1 MGSLSLKANANNIS
15 ASRVYSDPSLVSGL
29 HKHLEWGKMFT
40 LNQQHQ
46 MIIYFISRSYCLEI
60 VHTQDTSEHHL
71 LSLVILWSY
80 PPSASLTLL
89 TAILHPCPATET
101 TAPARRL
108 SSYPSVLSLVESE
121 RLGPV
126 IHYLFVW
133 HCDLPFWKISERFI
147 PLPLTLLVFPN
158 HKCHI
163 YERDGLWW

>member
-1 MGSLSLKANANNIS
+1 MLSFNGIIVFEGQCQQHIGQQSLFWPKFSEWPPQTLGVGEDVYLEPTTPDDYLFHNFLNNILFNNS
-15 ASRVYSDPSLVSGL
+15 TYTVY
-29 HKHLEWGKMFT
+29 
-40 LNQQHQ
+40 
-46 MIIYFISRSYCLEI
+46 
-60 VHTQDTSEHHL
+60 TSEHHL

-133 HCDLPFWKISERFI
+133 HCDFYRYGKISER
-147 PLPLTLLVFPN
+147 LSLYLYL
-158 HKCHI
+158 
-163 YERDGLWW
+163 